1 MESANHDDVQ
11 PKPSETGK
19 TSTSDNNKTSEPE
32 KIPELGRDLKVP
44 NEDKTETDSSETGKC
59 LTSDNN
65 ETSEPKKIS
74 AETMDGIEPGHDSNE
89 DEPDSDQ
96 SKDVQGK

>member
-19 TSTSDNNKTSEPE
+19 TLTSDFSETSEPE

-44 NEDKTETDSSETGKC
+44 NEEERETDSSEIEKC
-59 LTSDNN
+59 LTSDFS
-65 ETSEPKKIS
+65 ETSETKKIS

-89 DEPDSDQ
+89 DEPDSEP
-96 SKDVQGK
+96 SKEVQGK